1 MNFDKKNFLGKLNSD
16 IDERLFSSE
25 RFRSDYS
32 DAYNVLVLSAI
43 DSGIG
48 LVKGFK
54 GTTEVPITYGYT
66 SSTRKII
73 GRYADLQTR
82 KIYFFVAHSS
92 VPYFKDAIYELD
104 VLSKTVEEVIM
115 GSFLKFNNTMRITG
129 INVVD
134 GKYLLYTDGTNEPRN
149 IDIVRA
155 KAGELTTEQQIL
167 AIKQPPLKQPKNLS
181 VANDF
186 TFIGNNIRGN
196 FFQFK
201 YRYVYQDN
209 TKSVFSP
216 ISEISEMGTLFFP
229 EVEQYSN
236 NSLNNAISFDY
247 LIPSSDIKYA
257 ELAVRVGNTGD
268 FGIFDVINTDV
279 NKSYK
284 KVAVT
289 ITSDASSGCSLTFSL
304 GSFTYTAT
312 TSESSASLAIDDL
325 YNQFVANGVADLAIV
340 SYNDDL
346 GYFTVSSMNA
356 GDDFS
361 LISSDEDIINT
372 LVLVGMPII
381 STSTP
386 NTYLFK
392 NNKILS
398 ALDVSE
404 SNLEYD
410 RIPIK
415 ALSQECVNGSN
426 IVYGGITEGYD
437 IPVVDISVGYRY
449 TVPDYRNISV
459 ESTTTTPIA
468 RLTVPLFP
476 IPNSTN
482 ITYDDGVSTSITVPA
497 GTSDINSIYTLFKT
511 ANPSLECYIVSSS
524 AIHILKKNNGSLSV
538 TISTSDIENDF
549 ISGFGN
555 IVVYSGVSG
564 STIIDSGTFFN
575 ISVTTNGRVLYYQ
588 YESVLGDTMA
598 TAISS
603 FVNIIN
609 NNTDYIR
616 AFVNPTNSTS
626 FKIYQIFGI
635 YKGNIQIVVPTPIS
649 ELVFSQG
656 LKSGDSFRYAIEY
669 SDNSGRLSTAITT
682 QLCELDIPFIPEN
695 GIPNAVITV
704 HSKPPIWATKFQIL
718 RTKRK
723 RVGYYLQFNVSTVGV
738 SGNFFELNF
747 NNAVSCLPFYNERY
761 GANLSYQ
768 FAQGDRI
775 RFIRYEDGTPF
786 PVHEDLPILSLR
798 TSTDPGALQ
807 IPIPKTFSTDTLGL
821 IALKGCIVEVYTP
834 NSFDSVSSELE
845 LFYEVGVSG
854 DIGNPGLS
862 NRYHIS
868 DNLSGIDQNQTSTL
882 SQPLIVYSTEGDV
895 WYKSR
900 RMLTADPSHIPAGAS
915 IFESDFQSDRYPIS
929 VSNIGRAN
937 AYDKDA
943 KQLFR
948 KSTIYHTDSYQV
960 DSDVNGI
967 NRVYATSFKDYTQ
980 SFGAI
985 NLLYLDGFMLHIF
998 QEKKVGQIPVS
1009 RQMVYNQDNSSSL
1022 ILSSSILN
1030 DCRYFDYI
1038 GGINN
1043 NPESFCYNQ
1052 FNKYFVDIEN
1062 NAVCKIGGN
1071 GIIRISDIGMTSHF
1085 TEVFTKYKKVD
1096 TSLTGG
1102 QTPRFY
1108 GAWDEDNKLVFFA
1121 PETITETLPEPDPPI
1136 VTSSETIAFSEKQ
1149 EGWST
1154 KIEFK
1159 PTAIIGAFGE
1169 LISWEPATGKM
1180 WTHNTNETRNLFYGS
1195 QKTRSIEV
1203 PSSINPG
1210 SSQSFL
1216 SLIQEPAMLSDDR
1229 YDSIATG
1236 SSADPSIWD
1245 VPTITTSLGQAS
1257 NLLAEDFEKKEGIY
1271 FAGFYRDT
1279 TTPVT
1284 NPLLEGDALKGVWIK
1299 LKLTNS
1305 SSKDIG
1311 LNAIAIGSVPSKRT
1325 GV

>member
-66 SSTRKII
+66 SSTRKVV
-73 GRYADLQTR
+73 GKYADLQTR
-82 KIYFFVAHSS
+82 KIYFIIAHS
-92 VPYFKDAIYELD
+92 DAPSSNDGIYELD
-104 VLSKTVEEVIM
+104 VLSKTVEKVIK
-115 GSFLKFNNTMRITG
+115 GAFLKLNNVMRITG
-129 INVVD
+129 INVID
-134 GKYLLYTDGTNEPRN
+134 GKYLLYTDGVNEPRN
-149 IDIVRA
+149 IDIARA
-155 KAGELTTEQQIL
+155 KADELTTEQQIL
-167 AIKQPPLKQPKNLS
+167 AIKQPPLLAPFGLIS
-181 VANDF
+181 STDSTF
-186 TFIGNNIRGN
+186 TGNNIRGN

-201 YRYVYQDN
+201 YRYVYKDN

-216 ISEISEMGTLFFP
+216 ISAVTQMSAIFIP
-229 EVEQYSN
+229 EVEQDVPFQDGN
-236 NSLNNAISFDY
+236 VISFTY
-247 LIPSSDIKYA
+247 NVNSDEVVSV
-257 ELAVRVGNTGD
+257 ELAVRSGNTGD
-268 FGIFDVINTDV
+268 FGIMDVIEAPSV
-279 NKSYK
+279 
-284 KVAVT
+284 
-289 ITSDASSGCSLTFSL
+289 
-304 GSFTYTAT
+304 
-312 TSESSASLAIDDL
+312 
-325 YNQFVANGVADLAIV
+325 
-340 SYNDDL
+340 
-346 GYFTVSSMNA
+346 
-356 GDDFS
+356 GD
-361 LISSDEDIINT
+361 
-372 LVLVGMPII
+372 
-381 STSTP
+381 
-386 NTYLFK
+386 NTYSFR
-392 NNKILS
+392 NNNL
-398 ALDVSE
+398 LTPVDVAE

-410 RIPIK
+410 RIPLK
-415 ALSQECVNGSN
+415 ALAQECVNGSN
-426 IVYGGITEGYD
+426 IVYGGITEGYTLPD
-437 IPVVDISVGYRY
+437 VAITAGIYYTIPETKNFDTPSVVSEAGKYEFDYDFGYSMPPFAVHFDDGNVSITITMGGTYISNSAMRDAAYDQFLAFSPGLEPFMSKIGNNILRIASTYGNTISATSGDSSHVNATQDSTVGGNIKFLGDPLGSVIISTVLPKNTYFSVFINKGGAYHFYYYYSLEGETLGDCLYRLCLIINNANIGAFAYQVSLSPIEIKIYSTDTETLETHAKAVISPLELRLNLKNGDSYRY
-449 TVPDYRNISV
+449 
-459 ESTTTTPIA
+459 
-468 RLTVPLFP
+468 
-476 IPNSTN
+476 
-482 ITYDDGVSTSITVPA
+482 GVVY
-497 GTSDINSIYTLFKT
+497 SDIN
-511 ANPSLECYIVSSS
+511 
-524 AIHILKKNNGSLSV
+524 
-538 TISTSDIENDF
+538 
-549 ISGFGN
+549 
-555 IVVYSGVSG
+555 
-564 STIIDSGTFFN
+564 
-575 ISVTTNGRVLYYQ
+575 
-588 YESVLGDTMA
+588 
-598 TAISS
+598 
-603 FVNIIN
+603 
-609 NNTDYIR
+609 
-616 AFVNPTNSTS
+616 
-626 FKIYQIFGI
+626 
-635 YKGNIQIVVPTPIS
+635 
-649 ELVFSQG
+649 
-656 LKSGDSFRYAIEY
+656 
-669 SDNSGRLSTAITT
+669 GRLSTVGTNSD
-682 QLCELDIPFIPEN
+682 CDINVPFNLSAGYVNPSIF
-695 GIPNAVITV
+695 IF
-704 HSKPPIWATKFQIL
+704 SRPPSWAYKYHIVRTRRRRIGKFI
-718 RTKRK
+718 
-723 RVGYYLQFNVSTVGV
+723 QFNMTNIVINGDRLE
-738 SGNFFELNF
+738 FNF
-747 NNAVSCLPFYNERY
+747 NNALSNMPYYNEKY
-761 GANLSYQ
+761 GAKLSYEY
-768 FAQGDRI
+768 AVGDRV
-775 RFIRYEDGTPF
+775 RFIKYSTGTYFPTAED
-786 PVHEDLPILSLR
+786 VPILGVNENGS
-798 TSTDPGALQ
+798 LQ
-807 IPIPKTFSTDTLGL
+807 IPFLQTIPCAAGDLEGLGGAV
-821 IALKGCIVEVYTP
+821 IEVYTP
-834 NSFDSVSSELE
+834 NSFSSVGIERE
-845 LFYEVGVSG
+845 LFYEIAFTGEIG
-854 DIGNPGLS
+854 DYGEET
-862 NRYHIS
+862 RYHIA
-868 DNLSGIDQNQTSTL
+868 DATGISQSPTL
-882 SQPLIVYSTEGDV
+882 SFPLELYLTDGDIWRKTTRLLDV
-895 WYKSR
+895 DHTPGDFS
-900 RMLTADPSHIPAGAS
+900 LL
-915 IFESDFQSDRYPIS
+915 ESMYQSDKYPIA

-943 KQLFR
+943 KQVFR

-960 DSDVNGI
+960 DSDVNNI

-1085 TEVFTKYKKVD
+1085 TEVFTSYKK
-1096 TSLTGG
+1096 TNPALASG

-1108 GAWDEDNKLVFFA
+1108 SAWDEDNKLVIFA
-1121 PETITETLPEPDPPI
+1121 PETIIENPLDPI
-1136 VTSSETIAFSEKQ
+1136 VTSAETIAFSEKQ

-1169 LISWEPATGKM
+1169 LISWSPGTGKM

-1236 SSADPSIWD
+1236 SSDDPSIWD